1 MNARRNSLRN
11 FQILYTPSLQGAQ
24 WLKFYLCG
32 VDRIVKMDY
41 VFVCGLCKEKLG
53 IYLYVNPGRA
63 SQAGIAMGSHIQS
76 RTIFR

>member
-32 VDRIVKMDY
+32 VDTSVKMDY
-41 VFVCGLCKEKLG
+41 VFVRGLCKETLDM
-53 IYLYVNPGRA
+53 YLYVNPGRA
-63 SQAGIAMGSHIQS
+63 SQARVAMAHHIQS